1 MPTLRFIHSDGSH
14 RKTREVGDDVSWCE
28 AIRRFGFGRMACSRV
43 GCSALLNGCE
53 DIVTRDAEVVVIGKT
68 VRVAVHHC
76 PTGAWFQMQCHPSE
90 SMSDVYGKLQLFMDP
105 TVEQVMPMHS
115 VKHNGMVDINP
126 HACDVS
132 LCDFLVPLII
142 RIELR
147 PVTYHT
153 TRDVQ
158 VYWPYGATEV
168 QDANAEGEVIVHS
181 FASSVRP
188 HRVRLGESA
197 SPVAVPDRSAF
208 MKRQKRSLLRKV
220 LDT

>member
-1 MPTLRFIHSDGSH
+1 MPKIRFIHADGSH
-14 RKTREVGDDVSWCE
+14 RKTREVGDDVSWRE
-28 AIRRFGFGRMACSRV
+28 AIRRFGFSRMSCSRV

-53 DIVTRDAEVVVIGKT
+53 DIVTHDAEVVVIGNT
-68 VRVAVHHC
+68 VMVAVHHC
-76 PTGAWFQMQCHPSE
+76 PTGGWFQMQCHPYE
-90 SMSDVYGKLQLFMDP
+90 SMSDVYSRLQLFMDA

-115 VKHNGMVDINP
+115 PKYNGHVVIGP
-126 HACDVS
+126 HTCDAS

-153 TRDVQ
+153 ARDVR
-158 VYWPYGATEV
+158 VYWPYGATSVKNTEV
-168 QDANAEGEVIVHS
+168 DGEVIVHS

-188 HRVRLGESA
+188 HRVRLGASA
-197 SPVAVPDRSAF
+197 SPVAVPDRSTF
-208 MKRQKRSLLRKV
+208 MKRKKRNLLRKV